1 MWEIGIKDIFDIL
14 IAACGMYWLY
24 KRTKATGTFVV
35 FQGIMVFMVV
45 WLVVCKVLNM
55 RLIGS
60 ILNGMMSVGFI
71 AIIILCQN
79 EIRQVLI
86 RVGSRHQWTS
96 IMRFFERSQ
105 VEKNDKSQWVDQIV
119 LACRNMSA
127 QKVGALICIQ
137 EAEDLVQYAKTGEEI
152 DAVVS
157 TRLIEQ
163 IFYKNTPLHDGAMIV
178 QNGRIRAAACI
189 LPVSHSNGVPK
200 EFGLRHRS
208 ALGLTEQT
216 DAKVVIVSE
225 ETGAIS
231 MAWRGKFHRELT
243 TTTLH
248 RLLMR

>member
-14 IAACGMYWLY
+14 IVAAGMYWLY
-24 KRTKATGTFVV
+24 KRTKAAGTFVI
-35 FQGIMVFMVV
+35 FQGIMVFLVV

-55 RLIGS
+55 RLLGS
-60 ILNGMMSVGFI
+60 LLNSVMSVGFI
-71 AIIILCQN
+71 AIIVVCQN

-96 IMRFFERSQ
+96 ILKFFGRAQMDHS
-105 VEKNDKSQWVDQIV
+105 DKAQWVDQIV

-137 EAEDLVQYAKTGEEI
+137 EQEDLTPYASTGDNLEAI
-152 DAVVS
+152 IS

-163 IFYKNTPLHDGAMIV
+163 IFYKNTPLHDGAMII
-178 QNGRIRAAACI
+178 QNGRIKAAACI
-189 LPVSHSNGVPK
+189 LPVSHSNGIPK

-208 ALGLTEQT
+208 ALGLAEQT
-216 DAKVVIVSE
+216 DAKVIIVSE
-225 ETGAIS
+225 ETGSIS
-231 MAWRGKFHRELT
+231 VAWHGKFHRELT
-243 TTTLH
+243 TTTLQ